1 MDLLPGEEALK
12 RRSPAPLSTALSRI
26 ELPIV
31 QEAREAAA
39 AFPAPSASRPI
50 LLSRPDDAISLLLA
64 AKALVFC
71 GFPLQPTPLT
81 SLAREAQIGA
91 ETYLT
96 VYFSTTE
103 PGVPIPFGADRVLLA
118 WITTLTY
125 YTGFVTFTNLTD
137 FFEAFRLARSGVQY
151 QRFEQRLQRLLSLSL
166 TVLLKTPTGTV
177 RLNMRPLQKA
187 YTPRDG
193 SEARKLLAAERASA
207 QLSLL
212 PTDLKRYGIVL
223 DPAFHGY
230 LRDNP
235 VVLPLTLMRRFH
247 SRPLFWDAAS
257 YLLYRCWSART
268 RSRITWAQV
277 RRQLASVDQHDRR
290 LAQSLNRVARE
301 IRVDYP
307 DFPAHVE
314 AGTHDLIVAPFRPPE
329 EHFRP

>member
-1 MDLLPGEEALK
+1 
-12 RRSPAPLSTALSRI
+12 
-26 ELPIV
+26 
-31 QEAREAAA
+31 
-39 AFPAPSASRPI
+39 
-50 LLSRPDDAISLLLA
+50 
-64 AKALVFC
+64 
-71 GFPLQPTPLT
+71 LT

-91 ETYLT
+91 ETHLT

-103 PGVPIPFGADRVLLA
+103 PGVPIPFGADRALLA

-125 YTGFVTFTNLTD
+125 DTGFVTFTNLTD
-137 FFEAFRLARSGVQY
+137 FFEAFHLARSGVQY

-166 TVLLKTPTGTV
+166 TVLLRTPTGTV

-187 YTPRDG
+187 YTPRGG
-193 SEARKLLAAERASA
+193 SEARKLLAAEKGPA

-223 DPAFHGY
+223 DPAFHEY
-230 LRDNP
+230 LRANP

-268 RSRITWAQV
+268 RSRIAWTQV

-314 AGTHDLIVAPFRPPE
+314 PGTHDLIVAPFRPPE